1 MNIFVFGCSAA
12 ALLQQNKPKNVTTT
26 TTTIACNQPATVAAA
41 KLSVIATSTTAEAV
55 AVTIKSDE
63 ATELLNQQ
71 QRHNVELRNLY
82 TLPLVKRKKARN
94 ATETP
99 TKTTETTTITRAVAT
114 TGKRNTIA
122 CRIFRTTATMIS

>member
-12 ALLQQNKPKNVTTT
+12 ALLQQNKPKNVT